1 MNDELI
7 SSLDGAPNRH
17 DAEHLT
23 VRGISSDAD
32 TAAGTATRVKGA
44 PSAKELTHG
53 MNYQRAAWQNAQ
65 ELHSDDVERHNRHFA
80 ETIRG
85 TMDKQYYFQGRLHK

>member
-1 MNDELI
+1 
-7 SSLDGAPNRH
+7 
-17 DAEHLT
+17 
-23 VRGISSDAD
+23 
-32 TAAGTATRVKGA
+32 
-44 PSAKELTHG
+44 

-85 TMDKQYYFQGRLHK
+85 TMDKQYYFRGRLHK